1 MEEIKDSFNS
11 KEESNFSYEM
21 PKNDSPLLDMG
32 DFETLE
38 SSLNASSGFAG
49 DRNPEKDVF
58 DEPFETLQ
66 SGLTSTTRPL
76 VTSNEEELIETGKGV
91 SSSLAG
97 ANLLDYV
104 NVEQGSS
111 LIGNSADTR
120 VEDSFRDPVPEP
132 QQRSDGDQLLID
144 HDEDSSHRA
153 DETERSVS
161 ATESKNFSPLSSSKV
176 HESELVETLPKIKDP
191 KIDTKPKAESD
202 NYESS
207 FPAYE
212 PAAQPVKSEVAM
224 EAEKVGNAAENK
236 EECECPFSP
245 GAWFNPDKLHPV
257 VAKYVYWQD
266 PKKSGIALG
275 ASLVLLLSFK
285 YFSVISV
292 IAYLTL
298 ALLCVTVSFRIYKNV
313 LQAVQKSNEGHP
325 FKEYLEMDIALS
337 QEKVSQTVESLIHH
351 VNCASGKLRSLIL
364 VEDLVDTIKL
374 AILAWC
380 MTYVGAWFNFL
391 TLVILGDVAAFTL
404 PKVYET
410 NKTQIDAYT
419 ELVRTKGKEVIEMVN
434 AKMPMGKKKKEQ

>member
-38 SSLNASSGFAG
+38 SSLNVSSGFAG
-49 DRNPEKDVF
+49 DRNLEKDVF

-91 SSSLAG
+91 SPSLVG

-144 HDEDSSHRA
+144 EEDDDSSQRA
-153 DETERSVS
+153 DESERSVS

-207 FPAYE
+207 YPAYE

-224 EAEKVGNAAENK
+224 EAEKVGNATENK
-236 EECECPFSP
+236 DECECPFSP

-266 PKKSGIALG
+266 PKKSGIAL
-275 ASLVLLLSFK
+275 
-285 YFSVISV
+285 
-292 IAYLTL
+292 
-298 ALLCVTVSFRIYKNV
+298 VSFRIYKNV

-337 QEKVSQTVESLIHH
+337 QDNVSHTVESLIQH
-351 VNCASGKLRSLIL
+351 VNCATAKLRSLIL

-391 TLVILGDVAAFTL
+391 TLVILADVTAFTL

-410 NKTQIDAYT
+410 NKTEIDAYA
-419 ELVRTKGKEVIEMVN
+419 ELVRTKGKEIIEMVN